1 MRILQ
6 PVEKLG
12 GPGGDS
18 PSVCGVQW
26 DRFFEDLEDQ
36 LDSEWEAE
44 RAALD
49 TEAERLRLARLS
61 LRDRLFAHLG
71 DHAEGVPSIEIVDG
85 TVLTGRVTAVGSDW
99 LALVGD
105 TRRSDGV
112 VVPLTAIAAIGMV
125 QSDLLR
131 SARGDRPAS
140 RLAERMTFGFVLR
153 DLVRKRTP
161 VTVSLAGGR
170 TLSGTIDRAGE
181 DHLDLALHEVG
192 SPRRGELV
200 TGFRMI
206 AYPAVLSLRL
216 DAPARLT

>member
-1 MRILQ
+1 MRKLQ
-6 PVEKLG
+6 PVDRTG
-12 GPGGDS
+12 AAAGDS
-18 PSVCGVQW
+18 PSVCVVQW

-61 LRDRLFAHLG
+61 LRDRLVAHLG
-71 DHAEGVPSIEIVDG
+71 DHAESVPSLELADG
-85 TVLTGRVTAVGSDW
+85 TVLTGRVTAVGADW

-112 VVPLTAIAAIGMV
+112 VVPLAAIAAIGMA

-131 SARGDRPAS
+131 SARGDGPKS
-140 RLAERMTFGFVLR
+140 RLAERMTLGFVLR

-161 VTVSLAGGR
+161 VTVSVTGGR

-192 SPRRGELV
+192 VPRRGALV
-200 TGFRMI
+200 SGFRMI
-206 AYPAVLSLRL
+206 PYPAVLALRL
-216 DAPARLT
+216 DAPARLP